1 MNLLLSIVFLLL
13 LIAASIWDML
23 TLRIPNWLTVPGFII
38 VAILSFLGGKEML
51 NFFFSALFSFTLL
64 ALLSWKLK
72 GRLGMGDVK
81 LSLSISGVLGIY
93 YWLVSLFIASAI
105 GLCAALWIIWE
116 SKGGD
121 REKPIPFSPFLSIG
135 AAIAHLMGVKGID
148 LS

>member
-51 NFFFSALFSFTLL
+51 NFFFFRSFFLYTSRITVMEAKRSAWNGRCEIEPFQL
-64 ALLSWKLK
+64 A
-72 GRLGMGDVK
+72 VY
-81 LSLSISGVLGIY
+81 LGIY

-105 GLCAALWIIWE
+105 GLCAALWIILGI
-116 SKGGD
+116 KGRG
-121 REKPIPFSPFLSIG
+121 
-135 AAIAHLMGVKGID
+135 
-148 LS
+148 